1 METKELRQLNAH
13 GDAERDGNL
22 IAERV
27 SCQEERNKEGKNG
40 EQRREKVKA
49 GQEKGGRDVRP
60 DEGSWPRHRRRDLRD
75 QSSAV
80 PSREVESETDVTRPS
95 ELSWN
100 FSPFLY

>member
-27 SCQEERNKEGKNG
+27 SRREERNKEGKNG

-49 GQEKGGRDVRP
+49 GQEKGR
-60 DEGSWPRHRRRDLRD
+60 
-75 QSSAV
+75 A
-80 PSREVESETDVTRPS
+80 
-95 ELSWN
+95 
-100 FSPFLY
+100 